1 MAACRLAAQAAVA
14 AVAPEAQAQHLVLLQ
29 SQAQLGLVPRQVA
42 VVPVL
47 LLLLP
52 VLLLRALLQV
62 AAELAGEA
70 LLLHRSFSA
79 ATAGSLPVGV
89 PRYAPVPRS
98 GRTPNSLP

>member
-1 MAACRLAAQAAVA
+1 MDACRLAAQAVVA
-14 AVAPEAQAQHLVLLQ
+14 AVAPEAPAPLLVLL
-29 SQAQLGLVPRQVA
+29 QAQLGLVPRQVA

-62 AAELAGEA
+62 EAELAEEA

-79 ATAGSLPVGV
+79 ATVGSGRSMGIPQ
-89 PRYAPVPRS
+89 YAPVPRS
-98 GRTPNSLP
+98 RRKPNSLP